1 MRKTKPKKK
10 VVKKKKAVSADDIAE
25 MAMSGEDVSVYF
37 SGKGKMV
44 PGIQRVNVDFTK
56 PMLNELDQ
64 AATELNVS
72 RQAVI
77 KTLIRQGLDRH
88 YLAIKSGPEGSR

>member
-1 MRKTKPKKK
+1 MKKTKSKKK
-10 VVKKKKAVSADDIAE
+10 AIKKKAVSADDIAE
-25 MAMSGEDVSVYF
+25 MAMSGEDVSNYF

-44 PGIQRVNVDFTK
+44 PGIQRINVDFTK

-77 KTLIRQGLDRH
+77 KTLLRQALDRH
-88 YLAIKSGPEGSR
+88 YLAIKSGPLGSR